1 MRNDPIA
8 PTETLVSAVLPRF
21 PQDAPDSE
29 FTSKLRNLTGRN
41 ISHQDLNT
49 QKERRLRNCIIR
61 PTLCFPLSPS
71 VFSQTCRPRREV
83 SIFPASGDSES
94 HRQERS
100 LLRNNLRTQMRKKKK
115 ERQSFPLR
123 SSASSEQTLET
134 RRNRHP
140 NRIFFPPP
148 KKPPK
153 ETANKWIHTAKELP
167 LFHRTMN
174 RLLEF

>member
-61 PTLCFPLSPS
+61 PTLCFLYPPPS
-71 VFSQTCRPRREV
+71 SAKHADLAVKFQSFQPRAIQNLTGKKGPCCGTISEPKCEKEKERET
-83 SIFPASGDSES
+83 IFPPSILCFLWANP
-94 HRQERS
+94 RNTQEQAPEQ
-100 LLRNNLRTQMRKKKK
+100 N
-115 ERQSFPLR
+115 FF
-123 SSASSEQTLET
+123 SASKKTTKRNSE
-134 RRNRHP
+134 
-140 NRIFFPPP
+140 
-148 KKPPK
+148 
-153 ETANKWIHTAKELP
+153 
-167 LFHRTMN
+167 
-174 RLLEF
+174 

>member
-61 PTLCFPLSPS
+61 PTLCFLYPPPSSAKHADLAVKFQSFQPRAIQNLTGKKGPCCGTISEPKCEKKRKRDNLSPFDPLLPLSKPS
-71 VFSQTCRPRREV
+71 KHAGT
-83 SIFPASGDSES
+83 GT
-94 HRQERS
+94 
-100 LLRNNLRTQMRKKKK
+100 RTEFFFRLQKNHQKKQRINGYTLQKNCP
-115 ERQSFPLR
+115 FFT
-123 SSASSEQTLET
+123 EQ
-134 RRNRHP
+134 
-140 NRIFFPPP
+140 
-148 KKPPK
+148 
-153 ETANKWIHTAKELP
+153 
-167 LFHRTMN
+167 
-174 RLLEF
+174 

>member
-61 PTLCFPLSPS
+61 PTLCFLYPPPS
-71 VFSQTCRPRREV
+71 SAKHADLAVKFQSFQPRA
-83 SIFPASGDSES
+83 IQNLTGKKGPCCGTISEPKC
-94 HRQERS
+94 E
-100 LLRNNLRTQMRKKKK
+100 KKKK

-123 SSASSEQTLET
+123 SSASPEQTLET

-153 ETANKWIHTAKELP
+153 ETTNKWIHTAKELP